1 MIIKDLLASILPAWV
16 QLNKT
21 STQVKQ
27 STQSKI
33 CQNAKFHLTKHF
45 LRRFNKGLHLGG
57 YTTEFAPQIQK
68 LGLIKGHSKGFGS
81 QTQNYN

>member
-1 MIIKDLLASILPAWV
+1 M
-16 QLNKT
+16 
-21 STQVKQ
+21 
-27 STQSKI
+27 
-33 CQNAKFHLTKHF
+33 TKHF
-45 LRRFNKGLHLGG
+45 LRRFNKGLHLGD

>member
-1 MIIKDLLASILPAWV
+1 M
-16 QLNKT
+16 
-21 STQVKQ
+21 
-27 STQSKI
+27 
-33 CQNAKFHLTKHF
+33 TKHF

-81 QTQNYN
+81 QTQNQNYNAFPTDFLQT